1 MTMPIPSGLANLP
14 VIEVRR
20 STDIPPTN
28 PTTGVNGVTP
38 MDPRQVLQ
46 MAEPVVTAE
55 QSSLAR
61 ESLQRNFQENLN
73 PNSSRPREPTT
84 SQAVLLEIS
93 NTNQRSTLA
102 PGLSSNSLTANLT
115 QDTETNLVGAGVNL
129 PNSPNQI
136 ASPEVMK
143 LNQLIATVMQNTTN
157 NSSSDLGQG
166 QNAVQWPGM
175 IPAPVNQLLGNTAN
189 AALQSQLMTNALTA
203 NDPKTAMTNLKNDL
217 KNSGLFAAEQLA
229 QVLMPSSEDP
239 VSQIPTSDQKTA
251 SPEVAQVA
259 TALLK
264 GLESN
269 SQQLIDSIKL
279 ALKGDLVWQG
289 MLLPQVP
296 ATMVREDA
304 WQANPQDPS
313 QIEKGTRISVA
324 ITLPNIGKMQV
335 IGTQFR
341 DQLQVVIEVP
351 ETSKV
356 ELQSQMGQLQS
367 NLQDQVPIDAN
378 IQLKDIPRG

>member
-1 MTMPIPSGLANLP
+1 MSMPIPSGLANLP

-28 PTTGVNGVTP
+28 PTTGINGVTP
-38 MDPRQVLQ
+38 IDPRQALQ
-46 MAEPVVTAE
+46 MAEPVLTAE

-73 PNSSRPREPTT
+73 PNNRMGGEPIT

-93 NTNQRSTLA
+93 NTSQRSLA
-102 PGLSSNSLTANLT
+102 GSMPGGTDLMTDSAQDIASNLIGLVKPQNSQT
-115 QDTETNLVGAGVNL
+115 QIT
-129 PNSPNQI
+129 
-136 ASPEVMK
+136 SPEVVK
-143 LNQLIATVMQNTTN
+143 LNQLIATVLQNTA
-157 NSSSDLGQG
+157 NSSSSEMGQV

-175 IPAPVNQLLGNTAN
+175 IPSPTTQILGNTAN
-189 AALQSQLMTNALTA
+189 VALQSQLMTNALTA
-203 NDPKTAMTNLKNDL
+203 NDPKTAMANLKNDL

-229 QVLMPSSEDP
+229 QVLMPSSEDR
-239 VSQIPTSDQKTA
+239 VSQMPTNNQRTT
-251 SPEVAQVA
+251 PQEMTQVA
-259 TALLK
+259 TGLLR

-304 WQANPQDPS
+304 WQANPQDPG
-313 QIEKGTRISVA
+313 QIEKGTRIAVA
-324 ITLPNIGKMQV
+324 ITLPNLGMIQV

-341 DQLQVVIEVP
+341 DQLHVAIEVP
-351 ETSKV
+351 ETSKF
-356 ELQSQMGQLQS
+356 ELQSQIEQLQI
-367 NLQDQVPIDAN
+367 NLKEQVPIDAN
-378 IQLKDIPRG
+378 IQLKDTPRG

>member
-1 MTMPIPSGLANLP
+1 MSMPIPSGLANLP

-28 PTTGVNGVTP
+28 PTTGINGVTP

-46 MAEPVVTAE
+46 MAEPIVTAE
-55 QSSLAR
+55 QSGLAR

-73 PNSSRPREPTT
+73 PNNRMGGEPIT

-93 NTNQRSTLA
+93 NTSQRSLA
-102 PGLSSNSLTANLT
+102 GSMPGSTDLMTDSAQDIASNLMGLVKPQNSQT
-115 QDTETNLVGAGVNL
+115 QIT
-129 PNSPNQI
+129 
-136 ASPEVMK
+136 SPEVVK
-143 LNQLIATVMQNTTN
+143 LNQLIATVLQNTA
-157 NSSSDLGQG
+157 NSSSSEMGQV

-175 IPAPVNQLLGNTAN
+175 IPSPATQLLGNTAN
-189 AALQSQLMTNALTA
+189 VALQSQLMTNAVTA

-229 QVLMPSSEDP
+229 QVLMPSSEDR
-239 VSQIPTSDQKTA
+239 VSQMPTINQRTT
-251 SPEVAQVA
+251 PQEMTQVA
-259 TALLK
+259 TGLLR

-304 WQANPQDPS
+304 WQANPQDSS
-313 QIEKGTRISVA
+313 QIEKGTRIAVA
-324 ITLPNIGKMQV
+324 ITLPNLGMIQV

-341 DQLQVVIEVP
+341 DQLHVAIEVP
-351 ETSKV
+351 ETSKF
-356 ELQSQMGQLQS
+356 ELQSQIEQLQI
-367 NLQDQVPIDAN
+367 NLKEQVTIDAN
-378 IQLKDIPRG
+378 IQLKDTPRG

>member
-1 MTMPIPSGLANLP
+1 MSMPIPSGLANLP

-28 PTTGVNGVTP
+28 PTTGINGVTP
-38 MDPRQVLQ
+38 MDPRQMLQ
-46 MAEPVVTAE
+46 MAEPVLTAE
-55 QSSLAR
+55 QSGLAR

-73 PNSSRPREPTT
+73 PNNRMGGEPIT

-93 NTNQRSTLA
+93 NTSQMSLAGSMPGSTDLMTDSAQDITSNLIGLVKPQNNQ
-102 PGLSSNSLTANLT
+102 T
-115 QDTETNLVGAGVNL
+115 QIT
-129 PNSPNQI
+129 
-136 ASPEVMK
+136 SPEVMK
-143 LNQLIATVMQNTTN
+143 LNQLIATVLQNTF
-157 NSSSDLGQG
+157 NSSSSEMGQV

-175 IPAPVNQLLGNTAN
+175 IPSPATQILGNTAN
-189 AALQSQLMTNALTA
+189 VALQSQLMTNALTA

-229 QVLMPSSEDP
+229 QVLMPSSEDR
-239 VSQIPTSDQKTA
+239 VSQMPTDNQRKT
-251 SPEVAQVA
+251 PQEMTQVA
-259 TALLK
+259 TGLLR

-313 QIEKGTRISVA
+313 QIEKGTRIAVA
-324 ITLPNIGKMQV
+324 ITLPNLGMIQV

-341 DQLQVVIEVP
+341 DQLHVAIEVP
-351 ETSKV
+351 ETSKL
-356 ELQSQMGQLQS
+356 ELQSQIEQLQI
-367 NLQDQVPIDAN
+367 NLKEQVTIDAN
-378 IQLKDIPRG
+378 IQLKDTPRG

>member
-1 MTMPIPSGLANLP
+1 MSMPIPSGLANLP

-28 PTTGVNGVTP
+28 PTTGINGVTP
-38 MDPRQVLQ
+38 MDPRQMLQ

-55 QSSLAR
+55 QSGLAR

-73 PNSSRPREPTT
+73 PNNRMGREPIT

-93 NTNQRSTLA
+93 NTSQRSLA
-102 PGLSSNSLTANLT
+102 GSMPGSTDLMADSAQDIASNLMGLVKPQNSQT
-115 QDTETNLVGAGVNL
+115 QIT
-129 PNSPNQI
+129 
-136 ASPEVMK
+136 SPEVMK
-143 LNQLIATVMQNTTN
+143 LNQLIATVLQNTV
-157 NSSSDLGQG
+157 NSSSSEMGQV

-175 IPAPVNQLLGNTAN
+175 IPSPATQILGNTAN
-189 AALQSQLMTNALTA
+189 VALQSQLMTNAVTA
-203 NDPKTAMTNLKNDL
+203 NDPKTAMSNLKNDL

-229 QVLMPSSEDP
+229 QVLMPSSEDR
-239 VSQIPTSDQKTA
+239 VSQMPTDNRRTTPQEMT
-251 SPEVAQVA
+251 QVA
-259 TALLK
+259 TGLLR

-289 MLLPQVP
+289 MLLSQVP

-313 QIEKGTRISVA
+313 QIEKGTRIAVA
-324 ITLPNIGKMQV
+324 ITLPNLGMIQV

-341 DQLQVVIEVP
+341 DQLHVAIEVP
-351 ETSKV
+351 ETSKF
-356 ELQSQMGQLQS
+356 ELQSQIEQLQI
-367 NLQDQVPIDAN
+367 NLKEQVPIDAN
-378 IQLKDIPRG
+378 IQLKDTPRG

>member
-1 MTMPIPSGLANLP
+1 MSMPIPSGLANLP

-20 STDIPPTN
+20 STDIAPTN
-28 PTTGVNGVTP
+28 PTTGINGVTP

-55 QSSLAR
+55 QSGLAR

-73 PNSSRPREPTT
+73 PNNRMGGEPIT
-84 SQAVLLEIS
+84 SQAVLIEIS
-93 NTNQRSTLA
+93 NTSQRSLA
-102 PGLSSNSLTANLT
+102 GSMPGSTDLMTDSAQDIASNLIGLVKPQNSQT
-115 QDTETNLVGAGVNL
+115 QIT
-129 PNSPNQI
+129 
-136 ASPEVMK
+136 SPEVVK
-143 LNQLIATVMQNTTN
+143 LNQLIATVLQNTV
-157 NSSSDLGQG
+157 NSSSSEMGQV

-175 IPAPVNQLLGNTAN
+175 IPSPATQILGNTAN
-189 AALQSQLMTNALTA
+189 VALQSQLMTNALTA

-229 QVLMPSSEDP
+229 QVLMPSSEDR
-239 VSQIPTSDQKTA
+239 VSQMPTDNQRTT
-251 SPEVAQVA
+251 PQEMTQVA
-259 TALLK
+259 TGLLR

-313 QIEKGTRISVA
+313 QIEKGTRIAVA
-324 ITLPNIGKMQV
+324 ITLPNLGMIQV

-341 DQLQVVIEVP
+341 DQLHVAIEVP

-356 ELQSQMGQLQS
+356 ELQSQIEQLQI
-367 NLQDQVPIDAN
+367 NLKEQVPIDAN
-378 IQLKDIPRG
+378 IQLKDTPRG

>member
-1 MTMPIPSGLANLP
+1 MSMPIPSGLANLP

-28 PTTGVNGVTP
+28 PTTGINGVTP
-38 MDPRQVLQ
+38 MDPSQMLQ

-55 QSSLAR
+55 QSGLAR

-73 PNSSRPREPTT
+73 PNNRMGGEPIT

-93 NTNQRSTLA
+93 NTSQRSLA
-102 PGLSSNSLTANLT
+102 GSMPGSANLMTDSAQDIPSNLIGLVKPQNSQT
-115 QDTETNLVGAGVNL
+115 QIT
-129 PNSPNQI
+129 
-136 ASPEVMK
+136 SPEVMK
-143 LNQLIATVMQNTTN
+143 LNQLIATVLQNTA
-157 NSSSDLGQG
+157 NSSSSEMGQV

-175 IPAPVNQLLGNTAN
+175 IPSPATQLLGNTAN
-189 AALQSQLMTNALTA
+189 VALQSQLMTNAVTA

-229 QVLMPSSEDP
+229 QVLMPSSEDR
-239 VSQIPTSDQKTA
+239 VSQMPKDNQRTSPQEMT
-251 SPEVAQVA
+251 QVA
-259 TALLK
+259 TGLLR

-313 QIEKGTRISVA
+313 QIEKGTRIAVA
-324 ITLPNIGKMQV
+324 ITLPNLGMIQV

-341 DQLQVVIEVP
+341 DQLHVAIEVP

-356 ELQSQMGQLQS
+356 ELQSQIEQLQI
-367 NLQDQVPIDAN
+367 NLKEQVPIDAN
-378 IQLKDIPRG
+378 IQLKDTPRG

>member
-1 MTMPIPSGLANLP
+1 MSMPIPSGLANLP

-28 PTTGVNGVTP
+28 PTTGINGVTP
-38 MDPRQVLQ
+38 MDPRQMLQ

-55 QSSLAR
+55 QSGLAR

-73 PNSSRPREPTT
+73 PNNRIGGEPIT

-93 NTNQRSTLA
+93 NTSQRSLA
-102 PGLSSNSLTANLT
+102 GSMPGSTDLMTDAVQDIASNLMGLVKPQNSQT
-115 QDTETNLVGAGVNL
+115 QIT
-129 PNSPNQI
+129 
-136 ASPEVMK
+136 SPEVMK
-143 LNQLIATVMQNTTN
+143 LNQLIATVLQNTV
-157 NSSSDLGQG
+157 NSSSSEMGQV

-175 IPAPVNQLLGNTAN
+175 IPSPATQILGNTAN
-189 AALQSQLMTNALTA
+189 VALQSQLMTNALTA
-203 NDPKTAMTNLKNDL
+203 NDPNTAMTNLKNDL

-229 QVLMPSSEDP
+229 QVLMPSSEDR
-239 VSQIPTSDQKTA
+239 VSQMPTDNQRTT
-251 SPEVAQVA
+251 PQEMTQVA
-259 TALLK
+259 TGLLR

-304 WQANPQDPS
+304 WQANPHDPS
-313 QIEKGTRISVA
+313 RIEKGTRIAVA
-324 ITLPNIGKMQV
+324 ITLPNLGMIQV

-341 DQLQVVIEVP
+341 DQLHVAIEVP
-351 ETSKV
+351 ETAKV
-356 ELQSQMGQLQS
+356 ELQSQIEQLQI
-367 NLQDQVPIDAN
+367 NLKEQVPIDAN
-378 IQLKDIPRG
+378 IQLKDTPRG

>member
-1 MTMPIPSGLANLP
+1 MSMPIPSGLANLP
-14 VIEVRR
+14 VMEVRR

-38 MDPRQVLQ
+38 IDPRQALQ

-55 QSSLAR
+55 QSGLAR

-73 PNSSRPREPTT
+73 PNNRMGGEPIT

-93 NTNQRSTLA
+93 NTSQRSLA
-102 PGLSSNSLTANLT
+102 GSMPGSTDLMTDSAQDIASNLMGLVKPQNSQT
-115 QDTETNLVGAGVNL
+115 QIT
-129 PNSPNQI
+129 
-136 ASPEVMK
+136 SPEVMK
-143 LNQLIATVMQNTTN
+143 LNQLIATVLQNTV
-157 NSSSDLGQG
+157 NSSSSEMGQV

-175 IPAPVNQLLGNTAN
+175 IPSPATQVLGNTAN
-189 AALQSQLMTNALTA
+189 VALQSQLMTNALTA

-229 QVLMPSSEDP
+229 QVLMPSSEDR
-239 VSQIPTSDQKTA
+239 VSQMPTDNQRTT
-251 SPEVAQVA
+251 PQEMTQVA
-259 TALLK
+259 TGLLR

-313 QIEKGTRISVA
+313 QIEKGTRIAVA
-324 ITLPNIGKMQV
+324 ITLPNLGMMQV

-341 DQLQVVIEVP
+341 DQLHVAIEVP
-351 ETSKV
+351 ETSKL
-356 ELQSQMGQLQS
+356 ELQSQIEQLQI
-367 NLQDQVPIDAN
+367 NLKEQVPIDTN
-378 IQLKDIPRG
+378 IQLKDTPRG

>member
-1 MTMPIPSGLANLP
+1 MSMPIPSGLANLP
-14 VIEVRR
+14 VMEVRR

-38 MDPRQVLQ
+38 MDPRQMLQ

-55 QSSLAR
+55 QSGLAR

-73 PNSSRPREPTT
+73 PNNRMGGEPIT

-93 NTNQRSTLA
+93 NTSQRSLA
-102 PGLSSNSLTANLT
+102 GSMPGSTDLMTDSAQDIASNLMGLVKPQNSQT
-115 QDTETNLVGAGVNL
+115 QIT
-129 PNSPNQI
+129 
-136 ASPEVMK
+136 SPEVMK
-143 LNQLIATVMQNTTN
+143 LNQLIATVLQNTA
-157 NSSSDLGQG
+157 NSSSSEMGQV

-175 IPAPVNQLLGNTAN
+175 IPSPATQLLGNTAN
-189 AALQSQLMTNALTA
+189 VALQSQLMTNAVTA

-229 QVLMPSSEDP
+229 QVLMPSSEDR
-239 VSQIPTSDQKTA
+239 VSQMPTINQRTT
-251 SPEVAQVA
+251 PQEMTQVA
-259 TALLK
+259 TGLLR

-313 QIEKGTRISVA
+313 QIEKGTRIAVA
-324 ITLPNIGKMQV
+324 ITLPNLGMIQV

-341 DQLQVVIEVP
+341 DQLHVAIEVP

-356 ELQSQMGQLQS
+356 ELQSQIEQLQI
-367 NLQDQVPIDAN
+367 NLKEQVPIDAN
-378 IQLKDIPRG
+378 IQLKDTPRG

>member
-1 MTMPIPSGLANLP
+1 MSMPIPSGLANLP
-14 VIEVRR
+14 VMEVRR

-28 PTTGVNGVTP
+28 PTTGINGVTP
-38 MDPRQVLQ
+38 MDPRQMLQ

-55 QSSLAR
+55 QSGLAR

-73 PNSSRPREPTT
+73 PNNRMGGEPIT
-84 SQAVLLEIS
+84 SQAALLEIS
-93 NTNQRSTLA
+93 NTSQRSLA
-102 PGLSSNSLTANLT
+102 GSMPGSTDLMTDSAQDIASNLMGLVKPQNSQT
-115 QDTETNLVGAGVNL
+115 QIT
-129 PNSPNQI
+129 
-136 ASPEVMK
+136 SPEVMK
-143 LNQLIATVMQNTTN
+143 LNQLIATVLQNTV
-157 NSSSDLGQG
+157 NSASSEMGQV

-175 IPAPVNQLLGNTAN
+175 IPSPATQVLGNTAN
-189 AALQSQLMTNALTA
+189 VALQSQLMTNALTA

-229 QVLMPSSEDP
+229 QVLMPSSEDR
-239 VSQIPTSDQKTA
+239 VSQMPTDNQRT
-251 SPEVAQVA
+251 SPQEMTQVA
-259 TALLK
+259 TGLLR

-313 QIEKGTRISVA
+313 QIEKGTRIAVA
-324 ITLPNIGKMQV
+324 ITLPNLGMIQV

-341 DQLQVVIEVP
+341 DQLHVAIEVP
-351 ETSKV
+351 ETSKL
-356 ELQSQMGQLQS
+356 ELQSQIEQLQI
-367 NLQDQVPIDAN
+367 NLKEQVTIDAN
-378 IQLKDIPRG
+378 IQLKDTPRG

>member
-1 MTMPIPSGLANLP
+1 MSMPIPSGLANLP

-28 PTTGVNGVTP
+28 PTTGINGVTP
-38 MDPRQVLQ
+38 MDPRQMLQ

-55 QSSLAR
+55 QSGLAR

-73 PNSSRPREPTT
+73 PNSRMGGEPIT

-93 NTNQRSTLA
+93 NTSQRSLA
-102 PGLSSNSLTANLT
+102 GSMPGSTDLMTDSAQDIASNLMGLVKPQNSQT
-115 QDTETNLVGAGVNL
+115 QIT
-129 PNSPNQI
+129 
-136 ASPEVMK
+136 SPEVVK
-143 LNQLIATVMQNTTN
+143 LNQLIATVLQNTA
-157 NSSSDLGQG
+157 NSSSSEMGQV

-175 IPAPVNQLLGNTAN
+175 IPSPATQILGNTAN
-189 AALQSQLMTNALTA
+189 VALQSQLMTNALTA

-229 QVLMPSSEDP
+229 QVLMPSSEDR
-239 VSQIPTSDQKTA
+239 VSQMPTDNQRTT
-251 SPEVAQVA
+251 PQEMAQVA
-259 TALLK
+259 TGLLR

-313 QIEKGTRISVA
+313 QIEKGTRIAVA
-324 ITLPNIGKMQV
+324 ITLPNLGMIQV

-341 DQLQVVIEVP
+341 DQLQVAIEVP
-351 ETSKV
+351 ETSKF
-356 ELQSQMGQLQS
+356 ELQSQIEQLQI
-367 NLQDQVPIDAN
+367 NLKEQVPIDAN
-378 IQLKDIPRG
+378 IQLKDTPRG

>member
-1 MTMPIPSGLANLP
+1 MSMPIPSGLANLP
-14 VIEVRR
+14 VMEVRR

-38 MDPRQVLQ
+38 MDPRQMLQ

-55 QSSLAR
+55 QSGLAR

-73 PNSSRPREPTT
+73 PNNRMGGEPIT

-93 NTNQRSTLA
+93 NTSQRSLA
-102 PGLSSNSLTANLT
+102 GSMPGSTDLMTDSAQDIASNLMGLVKPQNSQT
-115 QDTETNLVGAGVNL
+115 QIT
-129 PNSPNQI
+129 
-136 ASPEVMK
+136 SPEVMK
-143 LNQLIATVMQNTTN
+143 LNQLIATVLQNTA
-157 NSSSDLGQG
+157 NSSSSEMGQV

-175 IPAPVNQLLGNTAN
+175 IPSPATQILGNTAN
-189 AALQSQLMTNALTA
+189 VALQSQLMTNAFTA

-229 QVLMPSSEDP
+229 QVLMPSSEDR
-239 VSQIPTSDQKTA
+239 VSQMPTDNQRIT
-251 SPEVAQVA
+251 PQEMTQVA
-259 TALLK
+259 TGLLR

-313 QIEKGTRISVA
+313 QIEKGTRIAVA
-324 ITLPNIGKMQV
+324 ITLPNLGMIQV

-341 DQLQVVIEVP
+341 DQLHVAIEVP

-356 ELQSQMGQLQS
+356 ELQSQIEQLQI
-367 NLQDQVPIDAN
+367 NLKEQVPIDAN
-378 IQLKDIPRG
+378 IQLKDTPRG

>member
-1 MTMPIPSGLANLP
+1 MSMPIPSGLANLP

-28 PTTGVNGVTP
+28 PTTGINGVSP
-38 MDPRQVLQ
+38 IDPRQALQ
-46 MAEPVVTAE
+46 MAEPVLTAE

-73 PNSSRPREPTT
+73 PNNRMGGEPIT

-93 NTNQRSTLA
+93 NTSQRSLA
-102 PGLSSNSLTANLT
+102 SSMPGGTDLMMDSAQDIASNLIGLVKPQNSQT
-115 QDTETNLVGAGVNL
+115 QIT
-129 PNSPNQI
+129 
-136 ASPEVMK
+136 SPEVMK
-143 LNQLIATVMQNTTN
+143 LNQLIATVLQNTA
-157 NSSSDLGQG
+157 NSSSSEMGQV

-175 IPAPVNQLLGNTAN
+175 IPSPATQLLGNTAN
-189 AALQSQLMTNALTA
+189 VALQSQLMTNAVTA

-229 QVLMPSSEDP
+229 QVLMPSSEDR
-239 VSQIPTSDQKTA
+239 VSQMPTDNQRTT
-251 SPEVAQVA
+251 PQEMTQVA
-259 TALLK
+259 TGLLR

-313 QIEKGTRISVA
+313 QIEKGTRIAVA
-324 ITLPNIGKMQV
+324 ITLPNLGMIQV

-341 DQLQVVIEVP
+341 DQLHVAIEVP
-351 ETSKV
+351 ETSKL
-356 ELQSQMGQLQS
+356 ELQSQIEQLQI
-367 NLQDQVPIDAN
+367 NLKEQVTIDAN
-378 IQLKDIPRG
+378 IQLKDTPRG

>member
-1 MTMPIPSGLANLP
+1 MSMPIPSGLANLP
-14 VIEVRR
+14 VMEVRR

-38 MDPRQVLQ
+38 IDPRQALQ

-55 QSSLAR
+55 QSGLAR

-73 PNSSRPREPTT
+73 PNNRMGGEPIT

-93 NTNQRSTLA
+93 NTSQRSLA
-102 PGLSSNSLTANLT
+102 GSMPGSTDLMTDSAQDIASNLIGLVKPQNSQT
-115 QDTETNLVGAGVNL
+115 QIT
-129 PNSPNQI
+129 
-136 ASPEVMK
+136 SPEVVK
-143 LNQLIATVMQNTTN
+143 LNQLIATVLQNSA
-157 NSSSDLGQG
+157 NSSSSEMGQV

-175 IPAPVNQLLGNTAN
+175 IPSPATQLLGNTAN
-189 AALQSQLMTNALTA
+189 VALQSQLMTNALTA

-229 QVLMPSSEDP
+229 QVLMPSSEDR
-239 VSQIPTSDQKTA
+239 VSQMPTDNQRTT
-251 SPEVAQVA
+251 PQEMTQVA
-259 TALLK
+259 TGLLR

-304 WQANPQDPS
+304 WQTNPQDPS
-313 QIEKGTRISVA
+313 QIEKGTRIAVA
-324 ITLPNIGKMQV
+324 ITLPNLGMIQV

-341 DQLQVVIEVP
+341 DQLHVAIEVP

-356 ELQSQMGQLQS
+356 ELYSQIEQLQI
-367 NLQDQVPIDAN
+367 NLKEQVPIDAN
-378 IQLKDIPRG
+378 IQLKDTPRG

>member
-1 MTMPIPSGLANLP
+1 MSMPIPSGLANLP
-14 VIEVRR
+14 VMEVRR

-28 PTTGVNGVTP
+28 PTTGINGVTP
-38 MDPRQVLQ
+38 IDPRQALQ
-46 MAEPVVTAE
+46 MAEPVLTAE

-73 PNSSRPREPTT
+73 PNNRMGGEPIT

-93 NTNQRSTLA
+93 NTSQRSLA
-102 PGLSSNSLTANLT
+102 GSMPGS
-115 QDTETNLVGAGVNL
+115 TNLMTDSAQDIASSLMGLVK
-129 PNSPNQI
+129 PQNSQTQI
-136 ASPEVMK
+136 TSPEVMK
-143 LNQLIATVMQNTTN
+143 LNQLIATVLQNTV
-157 NSSSDLGQG
+157 NSSSSEMGQV

-175 IPAPVNQLLGNTAN
+175 IPSPATQLLGNTAN
-189 AALQSQLMTNALTA
+189 VALQSQLMTNALTA

-229 QVLMPSSEDP
+229 QVLMPSSEDQ
-239 VSQIPTSDQKTA
+239 VIQMPTNNQRTT
-251 SPEVAQVA
+251 PQEMTQVA
-259 TALLK
+259 TGLLR

-304 WQANPQDPS
+304 WQTNPQDPS
-313 QIEKGTRISVA
+313 QIEKGTRIAVA
-324 ITLPNIGKMQV
+324 ITLPNLGMIQV
-335 IGTQFR
+335 IGTQYR
-341 DQLQVVIEVP
+341 DQLHVAIEVP

-356 ELQSQMGQLQS
+356 EFQSQIEQLQI
-367 NLQDQVPIDAN
+367 NLKEQVPIDAN
-378 IQLKDIPRG
+378 IQLKDTPRG

>member
-1 MTMPIPSGLANLP
+1 MSMPIPSGLANLP
-14 VIEVRR
+14 VMEVRR

-28 PTTGVNGVTP
+28 PTTGINGVTP
-38 MDPRQVLQ
+38 IDPRQALQ

-55 QSSLAR
+55 QSGLAR

-73 PNSSRPREPTT
+73 PNNRMGGEPIT

-93 NTNQRSTLA
+93 NTSQRSLA
-102 PGLSSNSLTANLT
+102 GSMPGSTDLMSDSAQDIASNLMGLVKPQNSQT
-115 QDTETNLVGAGVNL
+115 QIT
-129 PNSPNQI
+129 
-136 ASPEVMK
+136 SPEVVK
-143 LNQLIATVMQNTTN
+143 LNQLIATVLQNSA
-157 NSSSDLGQG
+157 NSSSSEMGQV

-175 IPAPVNQLLGNTAN
+175 IPSPATQLLGNTAN
-189 AALQSQLMTNALTA
+189 VALQSQLMTNALTA

-229 QVLMPSSEDP
+229 QVLMPSSEDR
-239 VSQIPTSDQKTA
+239 VSQMPTINQRTT
-251 SPEVAQVA
+251 PQEMTQVA
-259 TALLK
+259 TGLLR

-313 QIEKGTRISVA
+313 QVEKGTRIAVA
-324 ITLPNIGKMQV
+324 ITLPNLGMIQV

-341 DQLQVVIEVP
+341 DQLHVAIEVP

-356 ELQSQMGQLQS
+356 ELQSQIEQLQI
-367 NLQDQVPIDAN
+367 NLKEQVPIDAN
-378 IQLKDIPRG
+378 IQLKDTPRG

>member
-1 MTMPIPSGLANLP
+1 MSMPIPSGLANLP

-28 PTTGVNGVTP
+28 PTTGINGVTP
-38 MDPRQVLQ
+38 MDPRQMLQ

-55 QSSLAR
+55 QSGLAR

-73 PNSSRPREPTT
+73 PNNRMGGEPIT

-93 NTNQRSTLA
+93 NTSQRSLA
-102 PGLSSNSLTANLT
+102 GSMPGSTDLMTDSAQDIASNLIGLVKPQNSQT
-115 QDTETNLVGAGVNL
+115 QIT
-129 PNSPNQI
+129 
-136 ASPEVMK
+136 SPEVMK
-143 LNQLIATVMQNTTN
+143 LNQLIATVLQNTA
-157 NSSSDLGQG
+157 NSSSSEMGQV

-175 IPAPVNQLLGNTAN
+175 IPSPATQILGNTAN
-189 AALQSQLMTNALTA
+189 VALQSQLMTNALTA

-229 QVLMPSSEDP
+229 QVLMPSSEDR
-239 VSQIPTSDQKTA
+239 VSQMPTDNQRTT
-251 SPEVAQVA
+251 PQEMTQVA
-259 TALLK
+259 TGLLR

-313 QIEKGTRISVA
+313 QIEKGTRIAVA
-324 ITLPNIGKMQV
+324 ITLPNLGMIQV

-341 DQLQVVIEVP
+341 DQLHVAIEVP
-351 ETSKV
+351 ETSKL
-356 ELQSQMGQLQS
+356 ELQSQIEQLQT
-367 NLQDQVPIDAN
+367 NLKEQVTIDAN
-378 IQLKDIPRG
+378 IQLKDTPRG

>member
-1 MTMPIPSGLANLP
+1 MSMPIPSGLANLP
-14 VIEVRR
+14 VMEVRR

-28 PTTGVNGVTP
+28 PTTGINGVTP
-38 MDPRQVLQ
+38 IDPRQALQ
-46 MAEPVVTAE
+46 MAEPVLTAE

-73 PNSSRPREPTT
+73 PNNRMGGEPIT

-93 NTNQRSTLA
+93 NTSQRSLA
-102 PGLSSNSLTANLT
+102 GSMPGRADLMTDSAQDIASNLMGLVKPQNNQT
-115 QDTETNLVGAGVNL
+115 QIT
-129 PNSPNQI
+129 
-136 ASPEVMK
+136 SPEVMK
-143 LNQLIATVMQNTTN
+143 LNQLIATVLQNTA
-157 NSSSDLGQG
+157 NSSSSEMGQV

-175 IPAPVNQLLGNTAN
+175 IPSPATQLLGNTAN
-189 AALQSQLMTNALTA
+189 VALQSQLMTNAVTA

-229 QVLMPSSEDP
+229 QVLMPSSEDR
-239 VSQIPTSDQKTA
+239 VSQMPTDNQRTT
-251 SPEVAQVA
+251 PQEMTQVA
-259 TALLK
+259 TGLLR
-264 GLESN
+264 GLESS

-313 QIEKGTRISVA
+313 QIEKGTRIAVA
-324 ITLPNIGKMQV
+324 ITLPNLGMIQV

-341 DQLQVVIEVP
+341 DQLHVAIEVP
-351 ETSKV
+351 ETSKL
-356 ELQSQMGQLQS
+356 ELQSQIEQLQI
-367 NLQDQVPIDAN
+367 NLKEQVTIDAN
-378 IQLKDIPRG
+378 IQLKDTPRG